1 MVERKDDSSRVWAY
15 IAYLGWG
22 MGAAGALMLAW
33 AGGIRDGV
41 APPYLIKGA
50 FPACPNDHVQVM
62 GAAGTASDV
71 DKQQPFVA
79 SKRGSKYYPAD
90 CPAAA
95 SLSSKNRIGFS
106 SEDEAKA
113 AGYVRTTSC

>member
-1 MVERKDDSSRVWAY
+1 MVERKDYRLHLWAY

-22 MGAAGALMLAW
+22 MGAAGSLMLAW
-33 AGGIRDGV
+33 AGGVRDGV

-50 FPACPNDHVQVM
+50 FPACPNEQLPVSGVGNSAPIEAVHH
-62 GAAGTASDV
+62 
-71 DKQQPFVA
+71 PFVA

-95 SLSSKNRIGFS
+95 NLSSKNRIGFS

-113 AGYVRTTSC
+113 AGYTRTTSC